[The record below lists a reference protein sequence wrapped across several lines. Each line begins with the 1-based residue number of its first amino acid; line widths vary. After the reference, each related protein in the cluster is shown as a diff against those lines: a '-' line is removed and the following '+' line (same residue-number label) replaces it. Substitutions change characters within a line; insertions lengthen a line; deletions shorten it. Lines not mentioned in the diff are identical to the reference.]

1 MKENYFIKK
10 KFQTSTFVILALIPF
25 FLDSYYVNNIS
36 FFMVWTF
43 IALSLSL
50 IWGKG
55 GILSFGQ
62 AAFFGLAGY
71 SFAVIG
77 INFSEIFGVGIWS
90 IILAL
95 IITGIFGLIVGY
107 FLFYGGI
114 YDVFVGIVTLS
125 ITLVFETFMSQTA
138 GPEWTVGVARLNGF
152 NGMQGMPSIGIKLF
166 GKDFEAIDNN
176 GYYVILFLAV
186 IVIYFLDK
194 LSNSKFGLVLSAS
207 KEDRIRVESLGY
219 NVKKIHMIAFAISSV
234 LAGLSGILY
243 TNWGSFITPESMGL
257 VSAALPVVYCA
268 ASGKNNFFAVFLGT
282 ILLVWIS
289 QELAINGRQFALVFM
304 GLVLVIAAR
313 YFPNGMFLYFID
325 FLKNF
330 KKKLIQND

>member
-1 MKENYFIKK
+1 MKNLYFLKNK
-10 KFQTSTFVILALIPF
+10 LQTTTFIILAMIPVF
-25 FLDSYYVNNIS
+25 VDSYYVNNIS
-36 FFMVWTF
+36 FFMLWTF

-71 SFAVIG
+71 SFGIIG
-77 INFSEIFGVGIWS
+77 INFADVFGVGVWS
-90 IILAL
+90 VILAL

-138 GPEWTVGVARLNGF
+138 GPEWTVGIARLNGF
-152 NGMQGMPSIGIKLF
+152 NGMQGMPSIGINLF
-166 GKDFEAIDNN
+166 GYKFLALDNK
-176 GYYVILFLAV
+176 GYYVILILA
-186 IVIYFLDK
+186 ILAIYLLDK
-194 LSNSKFGLVLSAS
+194 LANSKFGLVLSAS
-207 KEDRIRVESLGY
+207 KEDRLRVQSLGY
-219 NVKKIHMIAFAISSV
+219 NVKKVHMLTFAISAV
-234 LAGLSGILY
+234 LAGMSGILY
-243 TNWGSFITPESMGL
+243 TNWGGFITPESMGL

-289 QELAINGRQFALVFM
+289 QELAINGRQFALIFM
-304 GLVLVIAAR
+304 GLLLVIATR
-313 YFPNGMFLYFID
+313 YFPDGMFLFFIN
-325 FLKNF
+325 LL
-330 KKKLIQND
+330 KKLTRKIIGN